1 MDFFARQDVARRNA
15 RLLTLLF
22 LLSVAGLILLT
33 HAAVSVFLW
42 RSGPAGIALPV
53 YFSWSRL
60 GSIGLLIGGSVAL
73 VSLFRWMQL
82 ATGGKAVAEALGGTR
97 VLTETRD
104 PDERRALNVVE
115 EMALAAGMP
124 APSLYVLDRERGINA
139 FAAGTAP
146 ANAVIG
152 VTRGALTQLQRHELQ
167 GVIAHEFSHILNGDM
182 RLNIR
187 LAALLKGITFIGDV
201 GHFLLR
207 SGRHH
212 RTGLDRHRRQGG
224 PMLPILGLVL
234 WILGWLGGVAAGFIK
249 AAISRQKEY
258 LADAC
263 AVQYTRDNRGIADAL
278 KVIGAYV
285 PGTLVH
291 GARAAELSHIFF
303 GQIEHRLWQ
312 VFATHPPLRQRVRRL
327 DPDWDGQWIQREV
340 RHYREL
346 PRERGSGEVGVG
358 RAALV
363 AAAAIAASQS
373 QESQTGRT
381 TGEPDTGSEAPETSP
396 ADALTRD
403 ADLPRQAGLP
413 EAFVR
418 QSQEPLGAVALMLSL
433 LVSERGPLRQRQL
446 AHLSESSF
454 QGLAIL
460 VNTLAP
466 GVNGL
471 PAGQR
476 LPLLSLCLPALREL
490 SPKQY
495 RHFKQLLMLLI
506 RSDRRT
512 ELQEWSLY
520 QLLRHYLDPEFVR
533 ASPAKPRYRHLKRVR
548 EPLQVVLSMLAWQGR
563 GEASATF
570 RLAVETLGLPR
581 LTLLPP
587 ADCSLQR
594 FGRAV
599 DQLADCYP
607 LLKPRILK
615 AMAVA
620 AGSDG
625 ELCPVERELLASV
638 AAVMDCPLPETLQLE
653 LPSGD

>member
-1 MDFFARQDVARRNA
+1 MDFFARQDVARRNT

-42 RSGPAGIALPV
+42 RSGPADVALGT

-152 VTRGALTQLQRHELQ
+152 VTRGALRQLRRHELQ

-224 PMLPILGLVL
+224 PMLPILGLAL

-312 VFATHPPLRQRVRRL
+312 GFATHPPLPARIRRL
-327 DPDWDGQWIQREV
+327 DPEWDGQWIQREV
-340 RHYREL
+340 RHYEEL

-363 AAAAIAASQS
+363 TAAAIAAS
-373 QESQTGRT
+373 RT
-381 TGEPDTGSEAPETSP
+381 EASPAKPASYEPDTGSEPANTPP
-396 ADALTRD
+396 ADTL
-403 ADLPRQAGLP
+403 DLETDLARQSGLP
-413 EAFVR
+413 LAFSR
-418 QSQEPLGAVALMLSL
+418 QSQDPLGAVALMLSL
-433 LVSERGPLRQRQL
+433 LISEHDSLRQRQL
-446 AHLSESSF
+446 AQLSESTF
-454 QGLAIL
+454 QGLATL

-466 GVNGL
+466 GINALG
-471 PAGQR
+471 PGQR

-490 SPKQY
+490 SPQQY

-512 ELQEWSLY
+512 ELQEWCLY

-533 ASPAKPRYRHLKRVR
+533 ASPAPVRYRHLKRVR
-548 EPLQVVLSMLAWQGR
+548 EPLQVVLSMLAWQGS
-563 GEASATF
+563 GEANHTF
-570 RLAVETLGLPR
+570 RLAVDALGLPR

-599 DQLADCYP
+599 DQLAACYP

-615 AMAVA
+615 AMTAA

-625 ELCPVERELLASV
+625 ELTPVERELLASI
-638 AAVMDCPLPETLQLE
+638 AAVMDCPLPDALQL
-653 LPSGD
+653 PAATGN